1 VERTPPSAD
10 SWRPASRFACRTAA
24 SGTSGRTSPRPP
36 CACRPPSP
44 CCRQSARPAERRAA
58 GAYEA
63 SDEDRRHSWRRRG
76 AGSNAARRSQKRCAP
91 SAAVLILARPE
102 PLRAVGRSVRAW
114 WLPQPHAPGCR
125 RGRLSL
131 SPSTRLWLARR
142 TTLTLLMRCDHRT
155 CRTWT
160 TQATTRSDSDS
171 VGLCPSSDTG
181 LRGRPRRWR
190 SYW

>member
-1 VERTPPSAD
+1 MERTPPSAD

-131 SPSTRLWLARR
+131 SPSTRLCS
-142 TTLTLLMRCDHRT
+142 TD
-155 CRTWT
+155 
-160 TQATTRSDSDS
+160 DSDS
-171 VGLCPSSDTG
+171 ADEMRSPGPGPLKLLLGSDSAPLLSLIRDSAVGLVVGDRTG
-181 LRGRPRRWR
+181 K
-190 SYW
+190 

>member
-1 VERTPPSAD
+1 MERTPPSAD

-114 WLPQPHAPGCR
+114 WLPQPHARGCR

-142 TTLTLLMRCDHRT
+142 TTLLMYSAI
-155 CRTWT
+155 TWT
-160 TQATTRSDSDS
+160 TQATTRSDSAPLLISDS
-171 VGLCPSSDTG
+171 AVGLVVGDRTG
-181 LRGRPRRWR
+181 K
-190 SYW
+190 